1 MSHPD
6 ENDFQEVILSDDEN
20 TQTQNQQSNNQVRS
34 RALEMRTI
42 YSNDNLILDTQ
53 ISSDVLS
60 DYGGSMYSPQFRNNS
75 HHNEHQ
81 NEHPNTHPNSSK
93 LQYVCI
99 FMNHVMMQIALLSIL
114 EPVLFFYYIVSME
127 KGLFYEQLDSFVI
140 HTFDVFD
147 ETMVAKIRNQV
158 FYPLIFDFLNYENVE
173 VDDFYLS
180 LEDDA
185 EKASY
190 KQQQLVD
197 SLFEKAFQFAIVC
210 NTINVAYSLFLMRVY
225 KTNMFEMLGHHVLLI
240 SCIGLYEIW
249 FFTTIVLNYLP
260 WTKEEILFYI
270 FQCIWLEYSEKF
282 PELKELQHN
291 VTMSCTTS

>member
-1 MSHPD
+1 MTHPN
-6 ENDFQEVILSDDEN
+6 ENDFQEVILSGDEN
-20 TQTQNQQSNNQVRS
+20 QQTNNPNPVNNS
-34 RALEMRTI
+34 GLEMRTI

-53 ISSDVLS
+53 VSSDVLS
-60 DYGGSMYSPQFRNNS
+60 DYGGSMYSPQFRINS
-75 HHNEHQ
+75 D
-81 NEHPNTHPNSSK
+81 PNSNTTSSK

-114 EPVLFFYYIVSME
+114 EPILFFYYIVSME
-127 KGLFYEQLDSFVI
+127 KDLFYEQLDSFVI

-158 FYPLIFDFLNYENVE
+158 FYPLIFDFLDYENVE

-291 VTMSCTTS
+291 VTMSCDA

>member
-1 MSHPD
+1 M
-6 ENDFQEVILSDDEN
+6 
-20 TQTQNQQSNNQVRS
+20 
-34 RALEMRTI
+34 
-42 YSNDNLILDTQ
+42 DTQ
-53 ISSDVLS
+53 VSSDIIS

-75 HHNEHQ
+75 S
-81 NEHPNTHPNSSK
+81 TNSKSTK
-93 LQYVCI
+93 LQYICI

-114 EPVLFFYYIVSME
+114 EPILFFYYIVSME

-158 FYPLIFDFLNYENVE
+158 FYPLIFDFLDYENVD

-180 LEDDA
+180 LENDA

-197 SLFEKAFQFAIVC
+197 SLFEKAVHFAIVC

-225 KTNMFEMLGHHVLLI
+225 KTNIFEMLGHHVFLI

-249 FFTTIVLNYLP
+249 FFTTIVLKYLTL
-260 WTKEEILFYI
+260 TKEEILFYV

-282 PELKELQHN
+282 PELKDLQHN
-291 VTMSCTTS
+291 VTMSCDA

>member
-1 MSHPD
+1 MYIFNMTNSNV
-6 ENDFQEVILSDDEN
+6 NDFQEVILSDDEN

-60 DYGGSMYSPQFRNNS
+60 DYGGSMYSPQFHNNLPTNS
-75 HHNEHQ
+75 N
-81 NEHPNTHPNSSK
+81 NKSSK
-93 LQYVCI
+93 LQHICI

-147 ETMVAKIRNQV
+147 ETMVAKIRSQV
-158 FYPLIFDFLNYENVE
+158 FYPLIFDFLEYERLY
-173 VDDFYLS
+173 VDDLYLS
-180 LEDDA
+180 LEESAVDA
-185 EKASY
+185 SL

-197 SLFEKAFQFAIVC
+197 SLFDKAFHFAAIC
-210 NTINVAYSLFLMRVY
+210 NTINFVYSLALMRIY
-225 KTNMFEMLGHHVLLI
+225 KTNIFEMLGHHILLI
-240 SCIGLYEIW
+240 CCIGLYEIW
-249 FFTTIVLNYLP
+249 FFTTIVLKYLP
-260 WTKEEILFYI
+260 WSKDEVLFYI
-270 FQCIWLEYSEKF
+270 FQCIWLQYSEKF
-282 PELKELQHN
+282 PELKELQQN
-291 VTMSCTTS
+291 VTMTCDV

>member
-1 MSHPD
+1 MTNSNV
-6 ENDFQEVILSDDEN
+6 NDFQEVILSDDEHR
-20 TQTQNQQSNNQVRS
+20 QNQQTNNNPNPLNNS
-34 RALEMRTI
+34 GLEMRTI

-53 ISSDVLS
+53 VSDILS

-75 HHNEHQ
+75 LPNILPNEK
-81 NEHPNTHPNSSK
+81 TNSSK

-99 FMNHVMMQIALLSIL
+99 FMNHVMMQIGLLSIL

-127 KGLFYEQLDSFVI
+127 KDLFYEQLDSFVI

-147 ETMVAKIRNQV
+147 ERMVTKIRNQV
-158 FYPLIFDFLNYENVE
+158 FYPLIFDFLDYEKIY
-173 VDDFYLS
+173 VDKLYLS
-180 LEDDA
+180 MEDDA
-185 EKASY
+185 ENASY

-197 SLFEKAFQFAIVC
+197 SLFQKAFNFAIVC
-210 NTINVAYSLFLMRVY
+210 NIINVVYSLFLMRVY
-225 KTNMFEMLGHHVLLI
+225 KTNIFQMLGHHVLLI

-260 WTKEEILFYI
+260 WTKEEILFYV

-291 VTMSCTTS
+291 VTMSCNF